1 MRGVK
6 PFAGFPSPTEA
17 TPVPEAF
24 FSEILPRLTSLI
36 EAKVFLVALRRIR
49 RRKGAIR
56 WVTAR
61 ELTSAAEMG
70 SIAQPLPS
78 DEAHTLV
85 DDAAAAEGA
94 TVESASDIPDAM
106 HALTKADVFVAVPLD
121 DGDVAYFL
129 NDSEGRRAAERV
141 LAGDASID
149 LAAPRTDPAS
159 VSQEPAPGEIF
170 QLYEDTIG
178 PIPGVGMAQELS
190 EAEQEYPAAWIREAF
205 LEAATQNARSWA
217 YVRTVLRNWRDRGK
231 GDGETRRRPAKDYRG
246 GQYGKVVR
254 WR

>member
-1 MRGVK
+1 M
-6 PFAGFPSPTEA
+6 
-17 TPVPEAF
+17 PEAF
-24 FSEILPRLTSLI
+24 FSEVLPRLTSLA

-61 ELTSAAEMG
+61 ELASAAEMG
-70 SIAQPLPS
+70 STTQTAPS

-85 DDAAAAEGA
+85 DDAPANGP
-94 TVESASDIPDAM
+94 TGESPSAILDAM
-106 HALTKADVFVAVPLD
+106 DALTKADVFVAVPLD

-149 LAAPRTDPAS
+149 LAAARTEPAS

-205 LEAATQNARSWA
+205 QEAATRNARSWA

>member
-1 MRGVK
+1 MRGMK

-24 FSEILPRLTSLI
+24 YSEILPRLTSLA

-61 ELTSAAEMG
+61 ELASAPEMG
-70 SIAQPLPS
+70 GIAETAPP
-78 DEAHTLV
+78 DRERPIP
-85 DDAAAAEGA
+85 DDAAAEGSQ
-94 TVESASDIPDAM
+94 VESPAAIPDAM
-106 HALTKADVFVAVPLD
+106 HAFADAQVFLSVPLD

-129 NDSEGRRAAERV
+129 NDSEGRRAVDRI
-141 LAGDASID
+141 LAGDASIE
-149 LAAPRTDPAS
+149 LAARRTGQAS
-159 VSQEPAPGEIF
+159 SSQESSPGEIF

-178 PIPGVGMAQELS
+178 PVPGVGMAQELS

-217 YVRTVLRNWRDRGK
+217 YVRSVLRNWRDRGK

>member
-1 MRGVK
+1 M
-6 PFAGFPSPTEA
+6 
-17 TPVPEAF
+17 PEAF
-24 FSEILPRLTSLI
+24 YSEILPRLTSLA

-61 ELTSAAEMG
+61 ELASAPEMG
-70 SIAQPLPS
+70 GISETVPPDTDRPIP
-78 DEAHTLV
+78 
-85 DDAAAAEGA
+85 DDAA
-94 TVESASDIPDAM
+94 VESPAAILDAIQ
-106 HALTKADVFVAVPLD
+106 ALADAQVFLSVPLD
-121 DGDVAYFL
+121 DDDVAYFL
-129 NDSEGRRAAERV
+129 NDSEGRRALERV
-141 LAGDASID
+141 LAGDASIE
-149 LAAPRTDPAS
+149 LAAHRTGQANS
-159 VSQEPAPGEIF
+159 SQESSPGEIF

-178 PIPGVGMAQELS
+178 PVPGVGMAQELS

-217 YVRTVLRNWRDRGK
+217 YVRSVLRNWRDRGK

>member
-1 MRGVK
+1 MRGMK

-17 TPVPEAF
+17 TPIPEAF
-24 FSEILPRLTSLI
+24 YSEILPRLTSLA

-61 ELTSAAEMG
+61 ELASAPEMG
-70 SIAQPLPS
+70 GIAETTPPDS
-78 DEAHTLV
+78 DHFV
-85 DDAAAAEGA
+85 QAAAAEA
-94 TVESASDIPDAM
+94 SLVESPSDILDAM
-106 HALTKADVFVAVPLD
+106 DAFADAQVFLSVPLD

-129 NDSEGRRAAERV
+129 NDSEGRRAVERI
-141 LAGDASID
+141 LAGDASIE
-149 LAAPRTDPAS
+149 LAARRTGQAGSP
-159 VSQEPAPGEIF
+159 QESSPGEIF

-178 PIPGVGMAQELS
+178 PVPGVGMAQELS

-217 YVRTVLRNWRDRGK
+217 YVRSVLRNWRDRGK
-231 GDGETRRRPAKDYRG
+231 GDGETGRRPAKDYRG